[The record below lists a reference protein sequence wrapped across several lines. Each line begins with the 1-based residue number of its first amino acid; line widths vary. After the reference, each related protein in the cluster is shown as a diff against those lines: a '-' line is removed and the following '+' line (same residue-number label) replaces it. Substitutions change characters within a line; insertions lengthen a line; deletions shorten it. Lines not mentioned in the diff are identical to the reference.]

1 MAKARKKPK
10 AQQKEKTKTSISSF
24 SDGLRYPWGTP
35 KRLLNILWLL
45 IPFIGGFALIGYSQ
59 SIIRATVAGNKTSLP
74 EFIGFKDNLK
84 KGFRLFVKAL
94 PLLIAY
100 SLVYSLPGIG
110 SIAGWI
116 ACMFFLP
123 YLTINLIITDKFEES
138 FNIKKAYNVVFH
150 NIEEYIMAFLK
161 TLGFIIIYSF
171 LSIILIGIPCLAF
184 GHVFFLAEFYSN
196 HN

>member
-1 MAKARKKPK
+1 MAKSRKKPK
-10 AQQKEKTKTSISSF
+10 TQQREKAETSVSSF
-24 SDGLRYPWGTP
+24 SDGLRYPWGMP
-35 KRLLNILWLL
+35 KRLLNILWWL

-59 SIIRATVAGNKTSLP
+59 STIRAIVAGNKSNLP

-84 KGFRLFVKAL
+84 NGFRLFVKAL

-100 SLVYSLPGIG
+100 TLVYSLPGIG
-110 SIAGWI
+110 MITGWI
-116 ACMFFLP
+116 ACIFFLP
-123 YLTINLIITDKFEES
+123 YLTLNLFVTDKFEES
-138 FNIKKAYNVVFH
+138 FNIKKAYDEVFH
-150 NIEEYIMAFLK
+150 NIEEYLMAFLK
-161 TLGFIIIYSF
+161 TLGFIIIYLF